1 MRNALS
7 DNLTPALRTMI
18 RTCGENPE
26 VGALLITG
34 AGEAFCAGGDVKGM
48 GAHRDPKKL
57 AMSFD
62 EKVADLQERQRLLT
76 GALVS
81 VRKPT
86 IAALPGPAAGAGLAI
101 AMACD
106 IRIAA
111 ESAFVS
117 TGYLRVGLSGD
128 YGIAWLL
135 TRLVGT
141 ARARELM
148 FTSEKVDAARC
159 AAIGLVNRV
168 VPDANLQDE
177 AFALAKSMAEG
188 PAIALRYMKDNL
200 DEALLFD
207 FATARDHEAERLIRT
222 TMTSDHREAVQAFI
236 EKRKAGGQGEKKKIE
251 MHAGSAHAAALRR
264 ARCADRL
271 RRLSERAQKG
281 AAHAITIGGEA
292 GLPAMMSIGCLV
304 CSIINR
310 AASTRRFSTALAG
323 DWPVSEQEI
332 RTAELARTE
341 MRRLGESRQPNGGEA
356 RLPLAWASAILDAI
370 RFERQFQQRGKLR
383 MSAGTPVIDHQF
395 PGDGAGDILP

>member
-1 MRNALS
+1 MTITETKIDTGTDELLCAIRDRVAVITLNRPEVRNALS
-7 DNLTPALRTMI
+7 DHLTPALRSMI
-18 RTCGENPE
+18 RACGENPD

-34 AGEAFCAGGDVKGM
+34 AGPAFCAGGNVKGM
-48 GAHRDPKKL
+48 GAHRDPKRL
-57 AMSFD
+57 AMSYD

-86 IAALPGPAAGAGLAI
+86 IAALSGPAVGAGLAI

-148 FTSEKVDAARC
+148 FTADKVDAARC
-159 AAIGLVNRV
+159 ERIGLVNRV

-177 AFALAKSMAEG
+177 AFALAKLLAEG

-207 FATARDHEAERLIRT
+207 FETARDHEAERLIRT
-222 TMTSDHREAVQAFI
+222 TMTADHKEAVQAFI
-236 EKRKAGGQGEKKKIE
+236 DKRKAVFQGK
-251 MHAGSAHAAALRR
+251 
-264 ARCADRL
+264 
-271 RRLSERAQKG
+271 
-281 AAHAITIGGEA
+281 
-292 GLPAMMSIGCLV
+292 
-304 CSIINR
+304 
-310 AASTRRFSTALAG
+310 
-323 DWPVSEQEI
+323 
-332 RTAELARTE
+332 
-341 MRRLGESRQPNGGEA
+341 
-356 RLPLAWASAILDAI
+356 
-370 RFERQFQQRGKLR
+370 
-383 MSAGTPVIDHQF
+383 
-395 PGDGAGDILP
+395 

>member
-1 MRNALS
+1 MMTETTIDTGTNELLCVIRDRVAVITLNRPEVRNALS
-7 DNLTPALRTMI
+7 DKLTPALRTMI
-18 RTCGENPE
+18 RTCGENPD

-34 AGEAFCAGGDVKGM
+34 AGTAFCAGGDVKGM
-48 GAHRDPKKL
+48 GAHRDRKKL
-57 AMSFD
+57 EMSHD

-148 FTSEKVDAARC
+148 FTADKVGASRC
-159 AAIGLVNRV
+159 AEIGLVNRV
-168 VPDANLQDE
+168 VPDAELQDA
-177 AFALAKSMAEG
+177 AFMLARSMAEG

-236 EKRKAGGQGEKKKIE
+236 EKRKPAFK
-251 MHAGSAHAAALRR
+251 GS
-264 ARCADRL
+264 
-271 RRLSERAQKG
+271 
-281 AAHAITIGGEA
+281 
-292 GLPAMMSIGCLV
+292 
-304 CSIINR
+304 
-310 AASTRRFSTALAG
+310 
-323 DWPVSEQEI
+323 
-332 RTAELARTE
+332 
-341 MRRLGESRQPNGGEA
+341 
-356 RLPLAWASAILDAI
+356 
-370 RFERQFQQRGKLR
+370 
-383 MSAGTPVIDHQF
+383 
-395 PGDGAGDILP
+395 